1 MAYILID
8 DMQIPAV
15 KYEEKKAAKEA
26 AADKE
31 VVVQDNNNKFWVI
44 DEESYAKIES
54 FGYTIV

>member
-15 KYEEKKAAKEA
+15 KYEDKEAAKEA
-26 AADKE
+26 AAEKE
-31 VVVQDNNNKFWVI
+31 VVVEDSNNKFWVI
-44 DEESYAKIES
+44 DEENYAKIEG

>member
-15 KYEEKKAAKEA
+15 KYEEKEAAKEA
-26 AADKE
+26 AAEKE
-31 VVVQDNNNKFWVI
+31 VVVEDNNNKFWVI
-44 DEESYAKIES
+44 DEESYAKIEG